1 MDDSAITCDE
11 IIESYNEDAD
21 ETYNEIQ
28 RWKKSYSNKF
38 SYFGEINKNKY
49 LILVPA
55 NKRKEVMK
63 KYEELRSKIRDLI
76 RSITKNSDDYDEKFI
91 NIKTDLDDVN
101 KTTEIYNVIIVVR
114 AIFHENNKYYSEVF
128 LDECLCKI

>member
-1 MDDSAITCDE
+1 
-11 IIESYNEDAD
+11 
-21 ETYNEIQ
+21 
-28 RWKKSYSNKF
+28 
-38 SYFGEINKNKY
+38 
-49 LILVPA
+49 
-55 NKRKEVMK
+55 MK

>member
-1 MDDSAITCDE
+1 M
-11 IIESYNEDAD
+11 
-21 ETYNEIQ
+21 
-28 RWKKSYSNKF
+28 
-38 SYFGEINKNKY
+38 
-49 LILVPA
+49 ILVPA

-101 KTTEIYNVIIVVR
+101 KTTEIHNVIIVVR

>member
-1 MDDSAITCDE
+1 M
-11 IIESYNEDAD
+11 
-21 ETYNEIQ
+21 
-28 RWKKSYSNKF
+28 KKSYSNKF